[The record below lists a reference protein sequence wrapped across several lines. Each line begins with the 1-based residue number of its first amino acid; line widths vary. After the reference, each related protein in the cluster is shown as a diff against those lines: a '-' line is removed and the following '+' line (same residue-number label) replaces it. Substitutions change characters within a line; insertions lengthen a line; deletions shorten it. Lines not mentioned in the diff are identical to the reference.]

1 MKTKAPDETRRR
13 RRGPIKLPD
22 AERRIH
28 TVSVRLND
36 SELSRLEKSRG
47 KYQRGEWLRMAAID
61 KMPPTIPTINHE
73 AWTELSRAAS
83 NINQLSKYVNQN
95 DPTGNEFMDKLRTQ
109 LIEFRNQLIGMQF
122 VDEEEDST

>member
-1 MKTKAPDETRRR
+1 MKTNEDRKR

-22 AERRIH
+22 ADRRVH

-36 SELSRLEKSRG
+36 AELSRLEKSRG

-61 KMPPTIPTINHE
+61 RMPPTIPTINHE
-73 AWTELSRAAS
+73 AWVELSRAAS
-83 NINQLSKYVNQN
+83 NINQLSKYVHQN
-95 DPTGNEFMDKLRTQ
+95 DPAGNEFMDKLRTQ

-122 VDEEEDST
+122 VYDEDAE